1 MTNLEILVLSL
12 LLLWILIGT
21 ILMLWAMYWNYS
33 IFRIRSR
40 REAVNND
47 QMAIESAL
55 HLLEQSKEKIEL
67 YDDGNDVKGSLYND
81 SRFVRLIRE
90 KLYAYPEFEVRCF
103 FNIAGNTLFTRTF
116 VDEERVQLFSRRE
129 PGQRPESD
137 IQYKIVDS
145 YTAYVSKHPIG
156 AHNRKFR
163 LFDTTQVPERL
174 RDKLTEYAFGKYRQ
188 KDVDFEKMVV

>member
-90 KLYAYPEFEVRCF
+90 KLYAYPEFEVRRF
-103 FNIAGNTLFTRTF
+103 F
-116 VDEERVQLFSRRE
+116 
-129 PGQRPESD
+129 
-137 IQYKIVDS
+137 
-145 YTAYVSKHPIG
+145 
-156 AHNRKFR
+156 
-163 LFDTTQVPERL
+163 
-174 RDKLTEYAFGKYRQ
+174 
-188 KDVDFEKMVV
+188 